1 MNESFGSITLS
12 SNKPSNLR
20 TYLYK
25 EEKSN
30 VLKLV
35 GEAKEKNKNTLF
47 FDCYFAQA
55 KYYLFV

>member
-1 MNESFGSITLS
+1 MNTNNLTIIELDYLEESFGSITLS
-12 SNKPSNLR
+12 TATGELCPILK

-35 GEAKEKNKNTLF
+35 GEAK
-47 FDCYFAQA
+47 
-55 KYYLFV
+55 